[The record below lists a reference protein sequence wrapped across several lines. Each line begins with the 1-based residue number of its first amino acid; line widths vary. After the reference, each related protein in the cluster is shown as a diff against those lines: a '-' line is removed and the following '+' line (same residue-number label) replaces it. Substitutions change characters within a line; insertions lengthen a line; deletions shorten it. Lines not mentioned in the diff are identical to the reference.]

1 MGSQHNEHKLSRRGF
16 LPFTKMN
23 FICDLLCDLLPRNWL
38 PTIFALEAD
47 PNVVPSSR
55 QSGIGRCRSNLEWR
69 ELGNWNRTS
78 STLVRRSRA
87 VGLVAGTCSSE
98 RHDAYSAA
106 KLVADSVVQLVQQQL
121 LLRGGSWEGSAV
133 TLGILAVNSLRRYA
147 ATSVR
152 IPCSGICSACGRT
165 RRPPESPR
173 GSDRL
178 RPGRGPRRARR
189 LERGQREWGAPRGFV
204 TDGCGRRSATS
215 RPSTTPSPPST
226 RCAHVQSRTR
236 RDWLLRRVK
245 D

>member
-1 MGSQHNEHKLSRRGF
+1 MLLEYREGGFAVTEVAVVITEGETRGELSQVAFADGLTTQRAQTLSTGISPVHQDEFHMRPPLR
-16 LPFTKMN
+16 P
-23 FICDLLCDLLPRNWL
+23 LPRNWL

-121 LLRGGSWEGSAV
+121 LLRGA
-133 TLGILAVNSLRRYA
+133 
-147 ATSVR
+147 
-152 IPCSGICSACGRT
+152 
-165 RRPPESPR
+165 
-173 GSDRL
+173 
-178 RPGRGPRRARR
+178 
-189 LERGQREWGAPRGFV
+189 
-204 TDGCGRRSATS
+204 
-215 RPSTTPSPPST
+215 
-226 RCAHVQSRTR
+226 
-236 RDWLLRRVK
+236 
-245 D
+245 